1 MLRLGLFDDKKA
13 TGIVPPNQSS
23 YIKFMKHSGWKKR
36 STPTLTEKQWL
47 NALTDKKNEA
57 ILLAGNGSIL
67 HPDPECSER
76 RGKKRCTCYKL
87 GSWKLSS
94 DISDVKQS
102 SWHENHE

>member
-36 STPTLTEKQWL
+36 STSTLTEKQWL

-67 HPDPECSER
+67 HYTQTQNVQKEEE
-76 RGKKRCTCYKL
+76 KRDAHAT
-87 GSWKLSS
+87 SWEAGNCLLTSLM
-94 DISDVKQS
+94 
-102 SWHENHE
+102 